1 MILIWLTIQTVYA
14 RKSGSIAAPTAGLHF
29 SNELMTS
36 IERNGI
42 DIDYLTLHIGL
53 GTFLPIKENDI
64 YKHKMHKESFFIRR
78 KLIEKIEKK
87 KRRVIAVGTTS
98 LRAIESC
105 RPHAEYKDKWF
116 ETDLFIKDGFKF
128 NFVNGLITNFH
139 LPKSTLLILVSAF
152 LGYQL
157 TMKCYKRAIEERLN
171 FYSYGDAMLI
181 L

>member
-14 RKSGSIAAPTAGLHF
+14 KKSGSIAAPTAGLHF

-53 GTFLPIKENDI
+53 GTFLPIKQNDI

-87 KRRVIAVGTTS
+87 SYRRGYHI
-98 LRAIESC
+98 
-105 RPHAEYKDKWF
+105 
-116 ETDLFIKDGFKF
+116 FKS
-128 NFVNGLITNFH
+128 NRVL
-139 LPKSTLLILVSAF
+139 STP
-152 LGYQL
+152 
-157 TMKCYKRAIEERLN
+157 C
-171 FYSYGDAMLI
+171 
-181 L
+181 